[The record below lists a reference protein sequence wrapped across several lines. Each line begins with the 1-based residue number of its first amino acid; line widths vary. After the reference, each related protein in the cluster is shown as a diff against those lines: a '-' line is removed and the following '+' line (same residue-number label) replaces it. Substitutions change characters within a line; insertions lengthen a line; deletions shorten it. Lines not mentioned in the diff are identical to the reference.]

1 MNWYNLTRTYV
12 FFLRLLLSVRPVS
25 VSFGRPERAAAPAEP
40 PRPKRWGSIFFT
52 VIALVGGLHAL
63 LMIGLEGG
71 RYLYTQREVT
81 RLSADIDALQEETR
95 TLQAVLRHR
104 DDPVFREQLAREQGF
119 IGPDETRVL
128 TQMP

>member
-1 MNWYNLTRTYV
+1 M
-12 FFLRLLLSVRPVS
+12 S
-25 VSFGRPERAAAPAEP
+25 VSFGRSERAAAPSEP
-40 PRPKRWGSIFFT
+40 SKPRRWGSIFFT

-95 TLQAVLRHR
+95 TLQAVLRHQG
-104 DDPVFREQLAREQGF
+104 DPVFREQLAREQGF

>member
-1 MNWYNLTRTYV
+1 M
-12 FFLRLLLSVRPVS
+12 S
-25 VSFGRPERAAAPAEP
+25 VSFGRPERAAPAEP
-40 PRPKRWGSIFFT
+40 SKPRRWGSIFFT

-119 IGPDETRVL
+119 IGPDETRIL